1 MVSDRR
7 QLHRQNYFQRCLGI
21 LAGVAIFSQSQVW
34 AQSLIL
40 PEPKQIYELA
50 TPQEL
55 SIPPQQLGDI
65 LPNSVSETVKNEQDL
80 TAPPVLT
87 AVVTRELPGLW
98 QMRVPIDEVGSVYAT
113 YEIKGMNGQANG
125 FSNNTRSDRSVRV
138 SVEPLP
144 IVEISRD
151 ESTNTALIQGG
162 IRLHFD
168 LSTARVAGGY
178 GGVIKVTVNKRE

>member
-1 MVSDRR
+1 MVSGRR
-7 QLHRQNYFQRCLGI
+7 QLHHQNYFQRCLGI
-21 LAGVAIFSQSQVW
+21 LVGVATLSQPHVW
-34 AQSLIL
+34 AQSLVL
-40 PEPKQIYELA
+40 PEPKQIYDLA

-80 TAPPVLT
+80 TAAPVLS

-98 QMRVPIDEVGSVYAT
+98 QMRVPIDQVGSIYAT

-125 FSNNTRSDRSVRV
+125 FSNNTRSDHSVRV